1 MKFIKLATIY
11 FTASIIAM
19 NDDLNLMQEGDDSM
33 DNASRSQKF
42 EDMGMKILKDGGHLD
57 RKLAMATGIGGFG
70 IGRVNADY

>member
-1 MKFIKLATIY
+1 
-11 FTASIIAM
+11 
-19 NDDLNLMQEGDDSM
+19 MQEGDDSM

-70 IGRVNADY
+70 TGRLAAEY

>member
-1 MKFIKLATIY
+1 
-11 FTASIIAM
+11 
-19 NDDLNLMQEGDDSM
+19 MQEGDDSM